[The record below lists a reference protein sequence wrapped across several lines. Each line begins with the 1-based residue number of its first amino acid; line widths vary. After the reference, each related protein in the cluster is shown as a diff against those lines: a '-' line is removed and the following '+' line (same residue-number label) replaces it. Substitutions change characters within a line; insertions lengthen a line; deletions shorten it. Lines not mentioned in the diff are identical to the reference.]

1 MLLLL
6 LLLSKGLIL
15 WADSCEVHR
24 IFGKGDILIS
34 KRKAYEGMVFDDS
47 EQIECSG
54 AKVGMTVIYKSK
66 RHQNEYVDFYAVVAN
81 GKPMALKAYRGNFRK
96 YEAEHMSSSVPLRTK
111 GLETD
116 WQNLYVLLD
125 KLTLYGWGHFL
136 PETQFCA
143 VWKDGDT
150 EVVASLTA
158 SDDKTEIYLT
168 QAIFCGR
175 PPRPVEVRIMATDH
189 WDNETPH
196 LVRTIWIEPL
206 PL

>member
-1 MLLLL
+1 MKVVLCGLLLSMVITPVLADWYEVAYVNGYGKIFIGGKPVRKRLRFKDCETIHWTSAKQSFRAVNLTELRKNRNVQKVFAARKAPKQRLTFLEYLRSTQQLGTKGFNEEREDTLLLL
-6 LLLSKGLIL
+6 DSLI
-15 WADSCEVHR
+15 
-24 IFGKGDILIS
+24 
-34 KRKAYEGMVFDDS
+34 
-47 EQIECSG
+47 
-54 AKVGMTVIYKSK
+54 VIGN
-66 RHQNEYVDFYAVVAN
+66 HQ
-81 GKPMALKAYRGNFRK
+81 
-96 YEAEHMSSSVPLRTK
+96 
-111 GLETD
+111 
-116 WQNLYVLLD
+116 
-125 KLTLYGWGHFL
+125 FL

-168 QAIFCGR
+168 PAIFCGR